1 MMDKKAK
8 SSFWILWPYIRK
20 YRRLWIAG
28 FVAVALSNIFM
39 LMYPL
44 ILRYAV
50 DSLNQKITKT
60 GLATSAGLILG
71 TTILSGLFRYFQRQT
86 LIVASRMIECD
97 FRNDFFAHLLSLD
110 RPYYDKIPTGDIMA
124 RASND
129 MDSVRNMLGPAIMN
143 MFSTAVTVSLA
154 LALMIRLNPRLTLLA
169 MLPMPVITVLVLVLG
184 RKIHDRY
191 TIIQETYSDITAR
204 AQENFSGIR
213 VVKSYVQEKAEIEEF
228 SSINKD
234 YIIKNMS
241 MIKIWGMFFPAIA
254 LFSGIAVVMIL
265 WFGGKAVIAGTISL
279 GTFVAFIA
287 YLLMLIW
294 PMAAI
299 GWVIGLYQRG
309 MASLTR
315 IEEILNARPVVSD
328 GHEIL
333 KKRIS
338 GKIEF
343 RDLHFSYD
351 SHEVLK
357 GMNVKIEPG
366 MNVAIIGSTGSGK
379 STVVSLLMR
388 AYPVPKGMIFIDDV
402 DINDYSL
409 DSIRSQV
416 APVMQ
421 ETFLF
426 SETILSNIAF
436 GNRQQNLESA
446 MKWAMTAGLAAEI
459 DEFPQKYDT
468 ILGERGITLSG
479 GQKQR
484 AALARAL
491 ATDPR
496 ILILDDAFSSVDTHT
511 EEAILTNLKAQF
523 KGRTSL
529 IISHRIST
537 VKNADLILVISDG
550 QFVERGRHN
559 ELLEHGGLYAEL
571 YERQL
576 LKEELEEL

>member
-1 MMDKKAK
+1 MGKIAK
-8 SSFWILWPYIRK
+8 SSFWLLWPYLRSYRK
-20 YRRLWIAG
+20 LWIAG
-28 FVAVALSNIFM
+28 FVAVFFASLFRVITPKILGHAIDALSEKVTMNE
-39 LMYPL
+39 LL
-44 ILRYAV
+44 QYA
-50 DSLNQKITKT
+50 
-60 GLATSAGLILG
+60 GEILG
-71 TTILSGLFRYFQRQT
+71 LTILSALFTYFQRQT
-86 LIVASRMIECD
+86 LIVASRMIERD

-110 RPYYDKIPTGDIMA
+110 RPYYDKMPTGDLMA

-143 MFSTAVTVSLA
+143 MLSTAFTVILA
-154 LALMIRLNPRLTLLA
+154 LAFMISLNPRLTLLA

-191 TIIQETYSDITAR
+191 TIIQETYSDITAQ

-228 SSINKD
+228 SSINMD

-279 GTFVAFIA
+279 GSFVAFIA

-299 GWVIGLYQRG
+299 GWVVGLYQRG

-315 IEEILNARPVVSD
+315 IEEILNARPVVTD
-328 GHEIL
+328 GHDIL
-333 KKRIS
+333 KKKIV
-338 GKIEF
+338 GKIEL
-343 RDLHFSYD
+343 RDLHFSYN
-351 SHEVLK
+351 SHEILK
-357 GMNVKIEPG
+357 GMNVEIEPG
-366 MNVAIIGSTGSGK
+366 MSVAIIGGTGSGK
-379 STVVSLLMR
+379 STLVSLLMR
-388 AYPVPKGMIFIDDV
+388 AYPVPRGMIFIDDI

-426 SETILSNIAF
+426 SETILSNIVF
-436 GNRQQNLESA
+436 GNREQSLESA
-446 MKWAMTAGLAAEI
+446 MKSAMTAGLAAEI
-459 DEFPQKYDT
+459 EEFPQKYDT
-468 ILGERGITLSG
+468 ILGERGMTLSG

-511 EEAILTNLKAQF
+511 EEAILTNLKERL

-559 ELLEHGGLYAEL
+559 ELLELGGLYAQL